1 MIRHIFI
8 GTLNEGL
15 DQSTRDMIFRDMA
28 AMRDNIP
35 QIARQDIGFST
46 GWAGLENQVVM
57 TVDFATKADFD
68 AYMAHPYHRGHI
80 DDLGDAYFDRT
91 SFVSAQ
97 FEF

>member
-8 GTLNEGL
+8 GTMRAGL
-15 DQSTRDMIFRDMA
+15 DQATREMILRDMA
-28 AMRDNIP
+28 AMKDNIP

-46 GWAGLENQVVM
+46 GWAGPENQVVM
-57 TVDFATKADFD
+57 TVDFASKEDFD
-68 AYMAHPYHRGHI
+68 AYMTHPYHRGHI
-80 DDLGDAYFDRT
+80 DDLGDTYFDRE